1 MNRAEQLIA
10 EGYRRVSRKYG
21 TVSRLDRPDWY
32 EYLLEKYPNW
42 QNMPRYQVAD
52 YYLRVCSK
60 DTIDLGRY
68 WGDKVPNVGD
78 LMTEYVPK
86 KVSKSIQ
93 EQEEEV

>member
-32 EYLLEKYPNW
+32 EYLLKKYPNW

-68 WGDKVPNVGD
+68 WGS
-78 LMTEYVPK
+78 K
-86 KVSKSIQ
+86 KVVSPEQRKKARKQ
-93 EQEEEV
+93 ERQNRKKGRK